1 MKKIISVFT
10 SLAITFTLF
19 FVFPSDLKVSAITA
33 SEVTQAITNLKNS
46 RYYEGYCWNNEYSD
60 AEATKKFN
68 GSQCVGFAR
77 NVGNIVFGSF
87 PNSRV
92 SNYKTGQTLNGWTA
106 IRGNDVTSVEP
117 GDIIRTS
124 GHAAIVHYV
133 NGDNIYV
140 AEAWGSSG
148 NTIHYGY
155 FNGTKNNATLAK
167 IKANNTFLGIWR
179 HPAYSNIVP
188 TACSIELSGFQ
199 NPTDGYKHTPGA
211 NCGLYGTIT
220 SSHTLK
226 HVWGGVYNLDGTK
239 APGSSTVCDDYPN
252 STSYSLRGTFN
263 NTVIFDD
270 IPEGHYFFSISA
282 EDSDGYKK
290 ELIHNEFTVGNPAP
304 ISQGHIMSES
314 EGAGRTIPDGDYIIC
329 SGLNQNYYLDVPGF
343 GDNLVAT
350 ANVQMWINGDINTIS
365 SSDVWTITYLNN
377 GFYSIRSTYNK
388 NLSLDIADA
397 SLNMSTN
404 VQIQKYVQNNAQ
416 QFSILPTDTGY
427 KIQARCGAYCL
438 DVTGAKVENTT
449 NVQVYED
456 NNSKAQ
462 RFVFIPYFDS
472 SKPLENGIYTIKTAV
487 SDGWYIDVS
496 GNIYDPYKNSSNI
509 QIWDGKTDMFYL
521 ESQGNGYYRIREITS
536 GLYLEV
542 VNSNNTF
549 ANQAVNVILYEKT
562 SSRGQLWYLKKVNNN
577 YVLLNQLSG
586 YPLDMAIDKIDAS
599 LLKQGGNINQFTYH
613 GKLNQQWQ
621 FEKATLD
628 SLSIIAPKKINYL
641 VGEEIDTSGLSVKAN
656 FSNGMKLDVTKFI
669 KYDYNYD
676 KTTAGKKD
684 IRVSYTVEGQ
694 TISNTFSV
702 NYENIKISSLE
713 ISSKPSKLEYK
724 VNEKIDTTGLK
735 LKATYNNG
743 ETKEI
748 TSGFEVSYD
757 FSSIGKKEVTVSYE
771 GKSVKYEV
779 DVTYSDLT
787 LNITD
792 RTENSIAME
801 WNEIETAD
809 NYKIELTYSDEEGTV
824 IKKKYNSAQPE
835 YIFEKLNANTE
846 YTITV
851 TSFNADTEI
860 NSAAATVKTLP
871 FVSFKGEG
879 TEESP
884 YQIATKEDLFTL
896 AALVNDIETNTKYG
910 SAYYIQTADIDLEN
924 ELFEPIGTRMKD
936 GKDLSKPLFGG
947 NYNGQGHEIKN
958 LYVNKTDGRYAGLFG
973 SLKGNLAIENLTV
986 YGEVSSNIGCAGG
999 IAGEVVNGGGMIK
1012 NCAFIGNVT
1021 GEHEIGGITGVI
1033 YQNGSVENC
1042 YHIGNVS
1049 STNEEECYGLGGI
1062 VGQMVVGDHVSGN
1075 SILKNC
1081 YNIGDV
1087 NGNSQTTG
1095 GIVGIM
1101 RDANKV
1107 EGEIHVSN
1115 CYYLKD
1121 DCETGSNGEAT
1132 ECEINALTPNLMK
1145 KIADDLGEPFV
1156 TNTNPDLNNGYPVF
1170 EWQLNPVVDEPD
1182 ILFGDVN
1189 NDGEINLK
1197 DVVLIRRYIVGGWD
1211 VDINEAAA
1219 DVNHDEAINLKD
1231 VVMIRRYIV
1240 GGWDVELNG

>member
-10 SLAITFTLF
+10 SLAVIFTLF
-19 FVFPSDLKVSAITA
+19 ISFPTDFKVSATESWGWPVPA
-33 SEVTQAITNLKNS
+33 SKLNSTYAGHSGLDIQASGNNVEVIASRSGTVIYSYPTLCSHTNRGNYEKHNCLDGNPNGSGTYGNYIKLKHVDDNGTVWYSLYAHLAYNTIRYKVGDTVTQGAVL
-46 RYYEGYCWNNEYSD
+46 GYM
-60 AEATKKFN
+60 
-68 GSQCVGFAR
+68 
-77 NVGNIVFGSF
+77 
-87 PNSRV
+87 
-92 SNYKTGQTLNGWTA
+92 
-106 IRGNDVTSVEP
+106 
-117 GDIIRTS
+117 
-124 GHAAIVHYV
+124 
-133 NGDNIYV
+133 
-140 AEAWGSSG
+140 GSSG
-148 NTIHYGY
+148 NSTGQHLHFEIR
-155 FNGTKNNATLAK
+155 NSS
-167 IKANNTFLGIWR
+167 NTCL
-179 HPAYSNIVP
+179 
-188 TACSIELSGFQ
+188 
-199 NPTDGYKHTPGA
+199 NPLNYVTPGNVIKPNIPA
-211 NCGLYGTIT
+211 GMTISGQTAPSGRLEPGKFFGIYGIIT
-220 SSHTLK
+220 SNPNISA
-226 HVWGGVYNLDGTK
+226 VWGGVAYRNGSYVDGFYYQDFPNT
-239 APGSSTVCDDYPN
+239 STYDLSKTFDN
-252 STSYSLRGTFN
+252 KLIFN
-263 NTVIFDD
+263 NLPVGFYTYYIYGRDTNNK
-270 IPEGHYFFSISA
+270 EY
-282 EDSDGYKK
+282 
-290 ELIHNEFTVGNPAP
+290 ELIKSNFQVGDP
-304 ISQGHIMSES
+304 
-314 EGAGRTIPDGDYIIC
+314 
-329 SGLNQNYYLDVPGF
+329 
-343 GDNLVAT
+343 
-350 ANVQMWINGDINTIS
+350 
-365 SSDVWTITYLNN
+365 
-377 GFYSIRSTYNK
+377 
-388 NLSLDIADA
+388 
-397 SLNMSTN
+397 
-404 VQIQKYVQNNAQ
+404 
-416 QFSILPTDTGY
+416 PTPSW
-427 KIQARCGAYCL
+427 
-438 DVTGAKVENTT
+438 AKV
-449 NVQVYED
+449 
-456 NNSKAQ
+456 S
-462 RFVFIPYFDS
+462 
-472 SKPLENGIYTIKTAV
+472 
-487 SDGWYIDVS
+487 
-496 GNIYDPYKNSSNI
+496 
-509 QIWDGKTDMFYL
+509 
-521 ESQGNGYYRIREITS
+521 
-536 GLYLEV
+536 
-542 VNSNNTF
+542 
-549 ANQAVNVILYEKT
+549 
-562 SSRGQLWYLKKVNNN
+562 
-577 YVLLNQLSG
+577 
-586 YPLDMAIDKIDAS
+586 IDK
-599 LLKQGGNINQFTYH
+599 KMY
-613 GKLNQQWQ
+613 K
-621 FEKATLD
+621 
-628 SLSIIAPKKINYL
+628 
-641 VGEEIDTSGLSVKAN
+641 VGETVRFTLTS
-656 FSNGMKLDVTKFI
+656 
-669 KYDYNYD
+669 
-676 KTTAGKKD
+676 D
-684 IRVSYTVEGQ
+684 IGNSYTVGIDNANGDRIY
-694 TISNTFSV
+694 TYNTSV
-702 NYENIKISSLE
+702 NTSSTTQYYDHIFNNEGNYSCYITTYNDYGLADSERIYFTIYANKKLTFNANGGTVSSESKSIAYGEKYGSLPTPQRTGYTFNGWFTEKDKGTKITDSSVVSITTDQTVYAQWTANLYTLYVNPNGGIYSESSSVVKKDPQLIYNKGNWWSIGQAKREGYKLKGYYTSADGGTMVYDADGNAVNGDYWKDHTYIHAGDLTVYAQWTKAELSSLE
-713 ISSKPSKLEYK
+713 ITEKPAKLEYK

-879 TEESP
+879 TEENP

-896 AALVNDIETNTKYG
+896 AALVNDTETNTKYG

-1132 ECEINALTPNLMK
+1132 ECEINAITPNLMK

>member
-10 SLAITFTLF
+10 SLAVIFTLF
-19 FVFPSDLKVSAITA
+19 ISFPTDFKVSATESWGWPVPA
-33 SEVTQAITNLKNS
+33 SKLNSTYAGHSGLDIQASGNNVEVIASRSGTVIYSYPTLCSHTNRGNYEKHNCLDGNPNGSGTYGNYIKLKHVDDNGTVWYSLYAHLAYNTIRYKVGDTVTQGAVL
-46 RYYEGYCWNNEYSD
+46 GYM
-60 AEATKKFN
+60 
-68 GSQCVGFAR
+68 
-77 NVGNIVFGSF
+77 
-87 PNSRV
+87 
-92 SNYKTGQTLNGWTA
+92 
-106 IRGNDVTSVEP
+106 
-117 GDIIRTS
+117 
-124 GHAAIVHYV
+124 
-133 NGDNIYV
+133 
-140 AEAWGSSG
+140 GSSG
-148 NTIHYGY
+148 NSTGQHLHFEIR
-155 FNGTKNNATLAK
+155 NSS
-167 IKANNTFLGIWR
+167 NTCL
-179 HPAYSNIVP
+179 
-188 TACSIELSGFQ
+188 
-199 NPTDGYKHTPGA
+199 NPLNYVTPGNVIKPNIPA
-211 NCGLYGTIT
+211 GMTISGQTAPSGRLEPGKFFGIYGIIT
-220 SSHTLK
+220 SNPNISA
-226 HVWGGVYNLDGTK
+226 VWGGVAYRNGSYVDGFYYQDFPNT
-239 APGSSTVCDDYPN
+239 STYDLSKTFDN
-252 STSYSLRGTFN
+252 KLIFN
-263 NTVIFDD
+263 NLPVGFYTYYIYGRDTNNK
-270 IPEGHYFFSISA
+270 EY
-282 EDSDGYKK
+282 
-290 ELIHNEFTVGNPAP
+290 ELIKSNFQVGDP
-304 ISQGHIMSES
+304 
-314 EGAGRTIPDGDYIIC
+314 
-329 SGLNQNYYLDVPGF
+329 
-343 GDNLVAT
+343 
-350 ANVQMWINGDINTIS
+350 
-365 SSDVWTITYLNN
+365 
-377 GFYSIRSTYNK
+377 
-388 NLSLDIADA
+388 
-397 SLNMSTN
+397 
-404 VQIQKYVQNNAQ
+404 
-416 QFSILPTDTGY
+416 PTPSW
-427 KIQARCGAYCL
+427 
-438 DVTGAKVENTT
+438 AKV
-449 NVQVYED
+449 
-456 NNSKAQ
+456 S
-462 RFVFIPYFDS
+462 
-472 SKPLENGIYTIKTAV
+472 
-487 SDGWYIDVS
+487 
-496 GNIYDPYKNSSNI
+496 
-509 QIWDGKTDMFYL
+509 
-521 ESQGNGYYRIREITS
+521 
-536 GLYLEV
+536 
-542 VNSNNTF
+542 
-549 ANQAVNVILYEKT
+549 
-562 SSRGQLWYLKKVNNN
+562 
-577 YVLLNQLSG
+577 
-586 YPLDMAIDKIDAS
+586 IDK
-599 LLKQGGNINQFTYH
+599 KMY
-613 GKLNQQWQ
+613 K
-621 FEKATLD
+621 
-628 SLSIIAPKKINYL
+628 
-641 VGEEIDTSGLSVKAN
+641 VGETVRFTLTS
-656 FSNGMKLDVTKFI
+656 
-669 KYDYNYD
+669 
-676 KTTAGKKD
+676 D
-684 IRVSYTVEGQ
+684 IGNSYTVGIDNANGDRIY
-694 TISNTFSV
+694 TYNTSV
-702 NYENIKISSLE
+702 NTSSTTQYYDHIFNNEGNYSCYITTYNDYGLADSERIYFTIYANKKLTFNANGGTVSSESKSIAYGEKYGSLPTPQRTGYTFNGWFTEKDKGTKITDSSVVSITTDQTVYAQWTANLYTLYVNPNGGIYSESSSVVKKDPQLIYNKGNWWSIGQAKREGYKLKGYYTSADGGTMVYDADGNAVNGDYWKDHTYIHAGDLTVYAQWTKAELSSLE
-713 ISSKPSKLEYK
+713 ITEKPAKLEYK

-879 TEESP
+879 TEENP

-896 AALVNDIETNTKYG
+896 AALVNDTETNTKYG

>member
-10 SLAITFTLF
+10 SLAITLTLF
-19 FVFPSDLKVSAITA
+19 FVFPSNLKVSAAKLLT
-33 SEVTQAITNLKNS
+33 STE
-46 RYYEGYCWNNEYSD
+46 
-60 AEATKKFN
+60 
-68 GSQCVGFAR
+68 
-77 NVGNIVFGSF
+77 IV
-87 PNSRV
+87 N
-92 SNYKTGQTLNGWTA
+92 
-106 IRGNDVTSVEP
+106 
-117 GDIIRTS
+117 
-124 GHAAIVHYV
+124 
-133 NGDNIYV
+133 
-140 AEAWGSSG
+140 
-148 NTIHYGY
+148 Y
-155 FNGTKNNATLAK
+155 FNGKVGTSYANGMCLAFVADGFRNLGATRDSACCAYNYGSNHISSTSKDNIPIGADVFFSGPKSLCGVCGSGHIAGHIGVYVGNGEVVHAWSGK
-167 IKANNTFLGIWR
+167 VVKTTIAYIEKPGYVYRGWGWHGNITVSNNTPSTSGMTISGQTAPSGRLEPGKFFGI
-179 HPAYSNIVP
+179 
-188 TACSIELSGFQ
+188 
-199 NPTDGYKHTPGA
+199 
-211 NCGLYGTIT
+211 YGIIT
-220 SSHTLK
+220 SNPNISA
-226 HVWGGVYNLDGTK
+226 VWGGVAYRNGSYVDGFYYQDFPNTSTYDLSKTFDNKLIFNNLPVGFYTYYIYGRDTNNKEYELIKSNFQVGDPPKWYTNYKLNNLGDNFYAYIINVNAWKRLTNQSNDNVDIRTETNNNEQIWHFIKNNDNSYKILNCKTGKALDSGGTNNNLYVYNDCANEYQTWYIYGEDKSYYLKSKVNDLVIDILGAAKDDGTNAQMYEWNGTSAQK
-239 APGSSTVCDDYPN
+239 FQIYKIPNITIKFNANGGTVSSESKSIAYGEKYGSLPTPQRTGY
-252 STSYSLRGTFN
+252 TFN
-263 NTVIFDD
+263 GWFTEKDKGTKITDSSVVSITTDQTVYAQWTANLYTLYVNPNGGIYSESSSVVKKDPQL
-270 IPEGHYFFSISA
+270 IYNKGNWWSIGQA
-282 EDSDGYKK
+282 KREGYKLK
-290 ELIHNEFTVGNPAP
+290 GYYTSADGGTMVYDADGNAVN
-304 ISQGHIMSES
+304 
-314 EGAGRTIPDGDYIIC
+314 GDYWKDHTYIHA
-329 SGLNQNYYLDVPGF
+329 
-343 GDNLVAT
+343 GDLTVYA
-350 ANVQMWINGDINTIS
+350 Q
-365 SSDVWTITYLNN
+365 WT
-377 GFYSIRSTYNK
+377 
-388 NLSLDIADA
+388 
-397 SLNMSTN
+397 
-404 VQIQKYVQNNAQ
+404 
-416 QFSILPTDTGY
+416 
-427 KIQARCGAYCL
+427 
-438 DVTGAKVENTT
+438 
-449 NVQVYED
+449 
-456 NNSKAQ
+456 KAE
-462 RFVFIPYFDS
+462 
-472 SKPLENGIYTIKTAV
+472 L
-487 SDGWYIDVS
+487 
-496 GNIYDPYKNSSNI
+496 
-509 QIWDGKTDMFYL
+509 
-521 ESQGNGYYRIREITS
+521 
-536 GLYLEV
+536 
-542 VNSNNTF
+542 
-549 ANQAVNVILYEKT
+549 
-562 SSRGQLWYLKKVNNN
+562 
-577 YVLLNQLSG
+577 
-586 YPLDMAIDKIDAS
+586 
-599 LLKQGGNINQFTYH
+599 
-613 GKLNQQWQ
+613 
-621 FEKATLD
+621 
-628 SLSIIAPKKINYL
+628 
-641 VGEEIDTSGLSVKAN
+641 
-656 FSNGMKLDVTKFI
+656 
-669 KYDYNYD
+669 
-676 KTTAGKKD
+676 
-684 IRVSYTVEGQ
+684 
-694 TISNTFSV
+694 
-702 NYENIKISSLE
+702 SSLE
-713 ISSKPSKLEYK
+713 ITEKPAKLEYK

-879 TEESP
+879 TEENP
-884 YQIATKEDLFTL
+884 FQIATKEDLFTL
-896 AALVNDIETNTKYG
+896 AALVNDTETNTKYG